1 MKAPVP
7 NTRGAPP
14 AADRAGDAPG
24 DGSGIAPRDASGDA
38 DRAGALL
45 TIDLDALAENY
56 RRLGAVLRPGAQCAG
71 VVKADGYGCGAVKV
85 AKRLFAEG
93 CRVFFVARAAEG
105 FALKPHLPDAEV
117 CVLDGLLPGMAP
129 DYAEAGVVP
138 VLNDPGQVEAW
149 TTYCAANEYSPPV
162 ILHIDTGMNR
172 LGMSV
177 AEAETIADEP
187 GALRAFADVLVMSHL
202 VISEAPRHRANA
214 AQLAAFRRIRARF
227 PNAKASLANSSGV
240 FLPQDFHFD
249 LARPGYALYG
259 GNPTPGKPNPMR
271 GAVQL
276 LARILQ
282 VREVASPGTV
292 GYGATAP
299 IGAGGRI
306 ATIAVGYADGYLR
319 SLSNRGE
326 AWIGPHR
333 APLIGRVS
341 MDLVTLDV
349 SSVPPGACQVGDFA
363 ELIGEHV
370 GIDDVAERAGTN
382 GYEILTSL
390 GPRYRRTY
398 LGEAD

>member
-1 MKAPVP
+1 MTAAIRA
-7 NTRGAPP
+7 TDP
-14 AADRAGDAPG
+14 AAE
-24 DGSGIAPRDASGDA
+24 A

-45 TIDLDALAENY
+45 TVDLDAIAENY
-56 RRLGAVLRPGAQCAG
+56 RRLGAVLRSGAQCAG
-71 VVKADGYGCGAVKV
+71 VVKADGYGCGAIKV

-93 CRVFFVARAAEG
+93 CRVFFVARANEG
-105 FALKPHLPDAEV
+105 FALKPHLPEAEV
-117 CVLDGLLPGMAP
+117 CVLDGLLPGLAA

-149 TTYCAANEYSPPV
+149 TAYCAANEYRPPV
-162 ILHIDTGMNR
+162 ILHVDTGMNR
-172 LGMSV
+172 LGMSA
-177 AEAETIADEP
+177 AEAEAIAEEP
-187 GALRAFADVLVMSHL
+187 GALRAFTDVLVMSHL
-202 VISEAPRHRANA
+202 VVSEEPEHPANA
-214 AQLAAFRRIRARF
+214 TQLAAFRGVRARF
-227 PNAKASLANSSGV
+227 PNAKASLVNSSGV
-240 FLPQDFHFD
+240 FLGGDYHFD

-271 GAVQL
+271 HAVQL
-276 LARILQ
+276 LTRVLQ
-282 VREVASPGTV
+282 VREIDSPGTV

-333 APLIGRVS
+333 VPVIGRIS

-349 SSVPPGACQVGDFA
+349 SSVPPEACRVGDFA
-363 ELIGEHV
+363 ELIGAHIGV
-370 GIDDVAERAGTN
+370 DDVAERAGTN

-390 GPRYRRTY
+390 GPRYRRAY
-398 LGEAD
+398 LGSAEFGEAG